1 MRSSLC
7 SHCGQ
12 TVTFP
17 SEVEGEGVAANS
29 DRVRGRR
36 LIWTAGGTLLHACIK
51 VVDSTTGQASYQQM
65 WPGTR
70 DSLAKLGPLPPFIS
84 PP

>member
-7 SHCGQ
+7 SMCGQ

-17 SEVEGEGVAANS
+17 SEVEEEGVGANTH
-29 DRVRGRR
+29 RGRR
-36 LIWTAGGTLLHACIK
+36 LVWSAGGILLHAC
-51 VVDSTTGQASYQQM
+51 VEVLDRATGQTSYQQM
-65 WPGTR
+65 WPGNR
-70 DSLAKLGPLPPFIS
+70 DDLAKLGPLPSWIS